1 MDDSLFLAFDR
12 TSSRSRPIFW
22 EHEHSQTDWTMKQA
36 RHELAP
42 LMRAITVAG
51 LIALKAVAA
60 ASASAGEPPVGDS
73 STFERQAT
81 DLATESVDLA
91 AECAR
96 LEAGNTFLEEEL
108 RRLQT
113 LTESDSAGQELILGL
128 ARVDAEM
135 RRTLGDVLQE
145 NADVLIS
152 DVQDSLADMRAMES
166 EARAAWIETRTTR
179 IRTELV
185 LWEVRAS
192 GRIAGQLASLLSVD
206 KRWFWL
212 CGLIA
217 IATLFAV
224 VCHDRRHE
232 IRKMLNGG
240 RPKAM
245 GLSRVLAVLIVFLAC
260 ATVVTFLMGDRI
272 YAAMLAAGTGDEEST
287 KQLIEK
293 ETAALKAKSTE
304 LSASRESFDEA
315 RSDLVKSIQQRL
327 VEGLPA
333 RNRLPDRWQE
343 LREAMLSACETVAVL
358 NVVGEGLRADQAD
371 LKQTGKILRSEE
383 AATRWYL
390 LIRRWIRGILGTV
403 LLGLSAAG
411 GAWYCAGVSRRRR
424 QTADTCP
431 LCLGRGALNSQQEA
445 EEGAKD
451 LQIVQ
456 CHNVISQEPYEQC
469 DFSFKEAYRSMPKL
483 CFPTLGIPQ
492 AGKTHWLAMLY
503 WSLNQGNYPKTVEFE
518 RVRSQTSE
526 DFDRIVEEI
535 LIARIGTAATQQDRI
550 PHPLIFN
557 FRDRDPLGRSNPLVN
572 IFDYSGE
579 VTSEMDATDYRRRR
593 ALDGDGFLFFLDPT
607 YPSEVQAKALAD
619 FREDLRLLKGVK
631 AGRRL
636 RVPVA
641 LCISK
646 IDLLAGH
653 DIRLEDGSD
662 AIVKFY
668 EDLSRIDPTGESTKQ
683 SILEE
688 RSRLTSE
695 LREVIWPDWQIERQ
709 IEDLFGGRF
718 AFFPLTP
725 VGLDGRGEADLS
737 LRTISPFGLI
747 EPLLWLLQMTGHPV
761 LQK

>member
-1 MDDSLFLAFDR
+1 
-12 TSSRSRPIFW
+12 
-22 EHEHSQTDWTMKQA
+22 MKQA
-36 RHELAP
+36 RHDPQVLRQAVALTGLLALLFLAHPTTADAQAVSDASSVEREAVELAQQYV
-42 LMRAITVAG
+42 LRTAN
-51 LIALKAVAA
+51 
-60 ASASAGEPPVGDS
+60 
-73 STFERQAT
+73 
-81 DLATESVDLA
+81 
-91 AECAR
+91 CAR
-96 LEAGNTFLEEEL
+96 LEAGNTFLEAEL
-108 RRLQT
+108 TRLDA
-113 LTESDSAGQELILGL
+113 LNKSDAAGAELVRGL

-145 NADVLIS
+145 NADILTQGV
-152 DVQDSLADMRAMES
+152 DGSLAVMQTREA
-166 EARAAWIETRTTR
+166 EARAAWIEMRAAR
-179 IRTELV
+179 IRSELV
-185 LWEVRAS
+185 LYEIRAS
-192 GRIAGQLASLLSVD
+192 GQVAGQLASLLSVD

-212 CGLIA
+212 CGMLA
-217 IATLFAV
+217 VGTLFAV

-232 IRKMLNGG
+232 LRKRLNGG

-245 GLSRVLAVLIVFLAC
+245 GLSKALAVLLVLLMC
-260 ATVVTFLMGDRI
+260 ATIVTFVMGDRI
-272 YAAMLAAGTGDEEST
+272 YEALLAVGTGDEESSR
-287 KQLIEK
+287 QRIERESAVLLARQGELVDSREALE
-293 ETAALKAKSTE
+293 ETRAALQETVHS
-304 LSASRESFDEA
+304 
-315 RSDLVKSIQQRL
+315 RL
-327 VEGLPA
+327 VEGFPA
-333 RNRLPDRWQE
+333 RNRVPDRWQE
-343 LREAMLSACETVAVL
+343 VREALLTACETMAVL
-358 NVVGEGLRADQAD
+358 DVVGEGLQADRADLTQKAEV
-371 LKQTGKILRSEE
+371 LRSEE

-390 LIRRWIRGILGTV
+390 LIRRWIRG
-403 LLGLSAAG
+403 LLGMVLSGLTAAG
-411 GAWYCAGVSRRRR
+411 GMWYWTGVARRRR
-424 QTADTCP
+424 ATADTCP
-431 LCLGRGALNSQQEA
+431 LCLGRGSLNSHEEA
-445 EEGAKD
+445 EAESAE
-451 LQIVQ
+451 LRVVQ
-456 CHNVISQEPYEQC
+456 CRNVISQEPYEEC
-469 DFSFKEAYRSMPKL
+469 DFSFKEAYRAMSKL

-503 WSLNQGNYPKTVEFE
+503 WSLNQGNYPKKVQFE

-535 LIARIGTAATQQDRI
+535 LNARIGTAATQQDRI
-550 PHPLIFN
+550 PYPLVFN
-557 FRDRDPLGRSNPLVN
+557 FRDHDPLGRSNLLLN

-636 RVPVA
+636 RIPVA

-653 DIRLEDGSD
+653 DYRLEDGSD
-662 AIVKFY
+662 AIAKFY

-695 LREVIWPDWQIERQ
+695 LRRVIWPDWQIERQ

-737 LRTISPFGLI
+737 LRTISPFGLL
-747 EPLLWLLQMTGHPV
+747 EPMLWLLQMTGHPV
-761 LQK
+761 LE